1 MKKFGKNDVF
11 YNTLSANP
19 AYKVVFY
26 NGDVTVNDQLSEGNK
41 LSSSITMLER
51 NTVYTASL
59 AENFVKDKFFYSASY
74 TIQGNFSYN
83 PQFRR
88 SLIYSPFNN
97 FSASY
102 TDYPAIKK
110 INALRNSFYKYSLD
124 NSFCRVSNFLKNDGL
139 PSYPTIGAEGQKTP
153 LDEKSLGANYSPE
166 STPAYFIQPTRSINL
181 IEIPQAYYGIK
192 IQPGTV
198 NLKIYVT
205 GTLVAEACDVYKNT
219 KIIQTSSSYNSSL
232 VGNEIG
238 MVLYDEGIILLTG
251 SSQLASA
258 REPYIQPV
266 SYTYQ
271 NGISKNYLSSTAS
284 FDTLKWIYFGS
295 HKVTSTTTLTPIA
308 SASYEMNFQGST
320 ERNTI
325 TMFCAAEKNDLT
337 WSNNR
342 TFISGG
348 QGDKLVLGQTSS
360 IIIEGTKYNS
370 PTGSYFVPSN
380 GQYFENDQ
388 LLIKNTISSSYSN
401 YNASY
406 KSQVFISE
414 IGIYD
419 EEGDLIAIAKLANPV
434 RKTPELDY
442 TFKLK
447 LDI

>member
-19 AYKVVFY
+19 SYKVVFY

-41 LSSSITMLER
+41 LSSSVTMLER
-51 NTVYTASL
+51 NSVYTASL
-59 AENFVKDKFFYSASY
+59 AENFVKNQFFYSGSY
-74 TIQGNFSYN
+74 EITGTFSYD

-88 SLIYSPFNN
+88 SLVYKTSTN
-97 FSASY
+97 FTADY
-102 TDYPAIKK
+102 TEYPAIKK
-110 INALRNSFYKYSLD
+110 ISALRSSFYKYSLD
-124 NSFCRVSNFLKNDGL
+124 NGSCKISNFLSNDGL
-139 PSYPTIGAEGQKTP
+139 PSFPSIGVEGEKVPLNQSNLNSNISPASSPT
-153 LDEKSLGANYSPE
+153 
-166 STPAYFIQPTRSINL
+166 YFIQPVKSINL

-192 IQPGTV
+192 VQPGTL

-205 GTLVAEACDVYKNT
+205 GTLVAEASDLYKNT

-232 VGNEIG
+232 VGTEIG
-238 MVLYDEGIILLTG
+238 MILYDEGIILLTG
-251 SSQLASA
+251 SSQLATTS
-258 REPYIQPV
+258 ENYVQPV
-266 SYTYQ
+266 SYYYQ
-271 NGISKNYLSSTAS
+271 NGILKSYLTTAAS
-284 FDTLKWIYFGS
+284 ADTLKWIHFGS
-295 HKVTSTTTLTPIA
+295 HKVTSTTSTTPIV

-320 ERNTI
+320 QRNTI

-342 TFISGG
+342 TFISGN
-348 QGDKLVLGQTSS
+348 QGDRLVLGQTGS
-360 IIIEGTKYNS
+360 ITVNGTTYNA
-370 PTGSYFVPSN
+370 PTGSYFIPSN

-388 LLIKNTISSSYSN
+388 LLIKNTVSSSYSN
-401 YNASY
+401 YSANY
-406 KSQVFISE
+406 KSQVFVSE
-414 IGIYD
+414 IGIYN

>member
-19 AYKVVFY
+19 SYKVVFY
-26 NGDVTVNDQLSEGNK
+26 NGNVTINDQLSEGNK
-41 LSSSITMLER
+41 ISSSITMLER
-51 NTVYTASL
+51 NTEYTASL
-59 AENFVKDKFFYSASY
+59 AENFVKNQFFYSGSY
-74 TIQGNFSYN
+74 TIRGNFSYN

-88 SLIYSPFNN
+88 SLIYITSTSFNTY
-97 FSASY
+97 Y

-110 INALRNSFYKYSLD
+110 VSALRNSFYKYSLD
-124 NSFCRVSNFLKNDGL
+124 NPSCKISNFLINDGL
-139 PSYPTIGAEGQKTP
+139 PSTPSIGFEGQKNP
-153 LDEKSLGANYSPE
+153 LYDSFLNLDVSPA
-166 STPAYFIQPTRSINL
+166 SVPNYFIQPSQSINL

-192 IQPGTV
+192 VQPGTL

-219 KIIQTSSSYNSSL
+219 KIIQTSSSYASSL

-238 MVLYDEGIILLTG
+238 TILYDEGIILLTG
-251 SSQLASA
+251 SSTLATTS
-258 REPYIQPV
+258 EKYIQPV
-266 SYTYQ
+266 SYYYQ
-271 NGISKNYLSSTAS
+271 NGILKNYLTTAAAS
-284 FDTLKWIYFGS
+284 DALKWIHFGS
-295 HKVTSTTTLTPIA
+295 HKVTSTSTTTPIV
-308 SASYEMNFQGST
+308 SASFELNFQGST
-320 ERNTI
+320 ERSTI
-325 TMFCAAEKNDLT
+325 TMFCSADKNDFT

-348 QGDKLVLGQTSS
+348 QNDRLVLGQTSS
-360 IIIEGTKYNS
+360 VVVNGTTYNAPS
-370 PTGSYFVPSN
+370 GSYFVPSN

-388 LLIKNTISSSYSN
+388 LLVKNTISSSFTNYS
-401 YNASY
+401 APY

-414 IGIYD
+414 VGIYD